1 MAFMRITQRPNN
13 FAALPDDGARDAI
26 IGRTK
31 DGARLDLTGTGT
43 RAHDE
48 PADPPPALSP
58 TSHVL
63 KAGPRGVHDAVQIFR
78 RGMPFMEANRDGQLR
93 VGLNFCSFQAALDQ
107 FDVVFSHWMMNRTFP
122 PQPGGAEAGVDALMD
137 PARQL
142 TAIEKVGFFFVPP
155 HHEEG
160 LAAAVFAA
168 PPDRKPKTGRL
179 VVHKR
184 VVDQSDSARRF
195 ERRGFVFQ
203 IVDGQGQPVP
213 GSQFETTPPAADSA
227 RSSSTS
233 GRPTRSM
240 RSPPTSWRTFSRQ
253 MWRSRWTSPTS
264 SCRSSTRSRSRTPP
278 TVADDEQAAAE
289 AAGGRGNRTDDAE
302 PVSLVRARPEHGGNG
317 CRCGSASRSRPQP
330 WAGLCR
336 GSSTRALTPW
346 PMLHQYG

>member
-184 VVDQSDSARRF
+184 VVDQSDPARRF

-213 GSQFETTPPAADSA
+213 GSQFETDS
-227 RSSSTS
+227 T
-233 GRPTRSM
+233 
-240 RSPPTSWRTFSRQ
+240 
-253 MWRSRWTSPTS
+253 
-264 SCRSSTRSRSRTPP
+264 
-278 TVADDEQAAAE
+278 
-289 AAGGRGNRTDDAE
+289 GRGLCPVELDIGQAYTLDEVASNVVANVQPTDVAFQMDK
-302 PVSLVRARPEHGGNG
+302 PNKQLQIVNQVTQPNTPYGG
-317 CRCGSASRSRPQP
+317 
-330 WAGLCR
+330 
-336 GSSTRALTPW
+336 
-346 PMLHQYG
+346 